1 MEFLPLIVECHKREN
16 RELYT
21 SLCNEEAG
29 VLVFDFCCYWFFIFV
44 VVVVVFGSQNYI
56 SQRSVAC
63 VYFSR

>member
-21 SLCNEEAG
+21 FLCNEEAG
-29 VLVFDFCCYWFFIFV
+29 VFGFGV
-44 VVVVVFGSQNYI
+44 VVVVVVVVVVLGSQNYI

>member
-21 SLCNEEAG
+21 FLCNEEAG
-29 VLVFDFCCYWFFIFV
+29 VFGFGV
-44 VVVVVFGSQNYI
+44 VVVVVVLGSQNYI